1 MLINS
6 AHLNQTGTADCQQ
19 QYRYINEKRKLKQ
32 GITKLKTKDGRYVE
46 ENKGLAD
53 CLNEYFCSVFTE
65 EKEGEGPPLERMTN
79 ESFDACVFTEEDVLR
94 LLSKVKTNKSQGPD
108 EIHPKLLKELS
119 GELAKPLTDLFNQSL
134 VTGVVPEDWKLA
146 NVVPIH
152 KKGSREESSN
162 YRPVSLTSI
171 VGKLMETL
179 LKDRIVEHLKSHGL
193 QDEKQHG
200 FTSGRSCQTNL
211 IDFFDWVTKIIDGG
225 GAVDIA
231 YLDFSK
237 AFDTVP
243 HRRLIN
249 KLQSLSMD
257 SHIVEWIRQWLSDRQ
272 QRVVVNGEHSEQG
285 HVTSGVPQG
294 SVLGPILF
302 NIFISDIAKGLDGK
316 VCLFADDTK
325 ICNRVDVPGGKRQ
338 MEKDLGKL
346 EEWSELWQLKF
357 NVDKCKIMHLGRKNP
372 RAEYRIFDTVLTS
385 VSEERDLGV
394 IISEDLKV
402 GRQCNRAA
410 RNASRMLGCIGRGI
424 SSRKREVLMPLYRT
438 LVRPHLEYCAQYWR
452 PYLQKD
458 IDTLERVQRRA
469 TKLVHGL
476 QEKTYQ
482 ERLKDLN
489 MYSLEER
496 RDRGDMIE
504 TFKYIKGINSVKEE
518 SIFKRRKTTT
528 RGHSFKL
535 EGQRFKSN
543 MRKYY
548 FTERVVDAWN
558 NLPAEVV
565 AANTVKEFKHAW
577 DRHKAILHIR

>member
-1 MLINS
+1 ME
-6 AHLNQTGTADCQQ
+6 DDK
-19 QYRYINEKRKLKQ
+19 E
-32 GITKLKTKDGRYVE
+32 
-46 ENKGLAD
+46 LAD
-53 CLNEYFCSVFTE
+53 CLNEYFCSVFTKE
-65 EKEGEGPPLERMTN
+65 NEGEGPQLGRKTN
-79 ESFDACVFTEEDVLR
+79 ESFDACVFTEEEVLSQ
-94 LLSKVKTNKSQGPD
+94 LSKINTNKSQGPD
-108 EIHPKLLKELS
+108 GIHPKLLKELR
-119 GELAKPLTDLFNQSL
+119 GVLAKPLTDLFNQSL

-152 KKGSREESSN
+152 QKGSREESGN

-171 VGKLMETL
+171 VGKLMETI
-179 LKDRIVEHLKSHGL
+179 LKERIVEHLKSHGL
-193 QDEKQHG
+193 NDEKQHG

-249 KLQSLSMD
+249 KLQSLSLD
-257 SHIVEWIRQWLSDRQ
+257 SHIVEWIRQWLKDRQ
-272 QRVVVNGEHSEQG
+272 QRVVVNGVYSDHG
-285 HVTSGVPQG
+285 LVTSGVPQG

-302 NIFISDIAKGLDGK
+302 NIFISEIAECLNGK

-325 ICNRVDVPGGKRQ
+325 ICNRVDVPGGIHQ

-346 EEWSELWQLKF
+346 EEWSKIWQLKF

-372 RAEYRIFDTVLTS
+372 RAEYKISDTVLTS

-394 IISEDLKV
+394 IISDDLKV
-402 GRQCNRAA
+402 GRQCHRAA
-410 RNASRMLGCIGRGI
+410 GNASRMLGCIGRGI
-424 SSRKREVLMPLYRT
+424 NSRKREVLMPLYRA
-438 LVRPHLEYCAQYWR
+438 LVRPHLEYCVQYWR

-458 IDTLERVQRRA
+458 IETLERVQRRA

-476 QEKTYQ
+476 QDKTYQ

-489 MYSLEER
+489 MYSLDER

-504 TFKYIKGINSVKEE
+504 TFKYIKEINTVKEE
-518 SIFKRRKTTT
+518 TLFKRRKTAT

-535 EGQRFKSN
+535 EGQRFKSTLGSITLL
-543 MRKYY
+543 R
-548 FTERVVDAWN
+548 E
-558 NLPAEVV
+558 
-565 AANTVKEFKHAW
+565 
-577 DRHKAILHIR
+577 